1 MIEFLQ
7 GGAVAREVM
16 HEQLEQRINKLKRKL
31 AKREKELNC
40 LYGFSEIIEEHDISL
55 DEILQ
60 EIPALLTTS
69 WQYPEITCAR
79 IIMADKEFS
88 TKKFRVTKWRQAADI
103 VVGER
108 KAGEIEIYYL
118 EERPELDEGP
128 FHKEERKLIDALAER
143 LGRVIEQKQLE
154 EATKHQWEQFA
165 TIIDNFADSLYI
177 SDPQTYE
184 VLLVNKSLEK
194 ELGRNPV
201 GGLCYREFQG
211 RSSPCDFCTNDII
224 LKDRKPYMWE
234 HYNPLLGKD
243 FLLTDQIIR
252 WPDGR
257 EVRYEIGIDITERK
271 QMEKDLQN
279 TNEVL
284 EKIFSITYLLVAYMD
299 KDFNFIR
306 VNRAYAAADGKD
318 ESFFIGKNHFDLYP
332 HQENEAIFRRVL
344 ETGEPYSAIMKA
356 FKYPEHPERGVT
368 YWDWSLQPVKD
379 ATGAVEGVLLYLLD
393 VTESK
398 KMEIELSETKTFLE
412 RTLSS
417 LADAVFVVDPNTR
430 VITTCNPAVKN
441 IFGYSQNEVIGK
453 NTEFLHVNRELY
465 EEFAKR
471 SFPALDAAGVFR
483 TEYRMRRK
491 DGSVFYTENTV
502 SEMVDD
508 SGHRSGVVSVVSDIT
523 ARRQAEEDR
532 SRLMTA
538 IEHTVEGI
546 TITNIDGIIEYLN
559 PAFERITGYRHEDM
573 IGTDAEAYLAGR
585 HNETFHKPLH
595 ETVISGVPWSGHLTR
610 KGGGDDASYDVE
622 LTVTPVYDTEGAV
635 THFVSVERDV
645 THEVKLE
652 RDLRQSQKMEALGAL
667 AGGIAHDFNNILM
680 PITLNTELALRT
692 TGGPDKISESLRYV
706 LEAAQRGR
714 ELVKQIITFSRRREQ
729 RLEPLM
735 MAPILKEAL
744 KLLKASLPATIEMR
758 ENIDDRP
765 ADVVLADS
773 TQIHQVLINL
783 CTNAAHA
790 MRKSGGV
797 LNVNLASVD
806 VDQNTASSHAD
817 LKPGPYLRLTVSD
830 TGEGMS
836 REIMERIFEPFFTTK
851 DRSEGTGMG
860 LAVVHGI
867 VKNHGGAI
875 TVYSEAGTGTTFNV
889 FFPRMEGG
897 LEKESISP
905 MDIPAG
911 KERILLVDD
920 EEPVLRSAQMML
932 ESLGYK
938 VTACAKSDEA
948 LELFRAQPNEFDLVI
963 TDQTMPIMTGSEL
976 SRKLIQIKRDILI
989 ILCTGFSEAVDENKS
1004 RAEGI
1009 REFVMKPFT
1018 TKEMAES
1025 IRRVLDA

>member
-1 MIEFLQ
+1 VSQKATYE
-7 GGAVAREVM
+7 
-16 HEQLEQRINKLKRKL
+16 HPEQRIKELETEL
-31 AKREKELNC
+31 AECKKELNC
-40 LYGFSEIIEEHDISL
+40 LYGLSRVIEERGLSL
-55 DEILQ
+55 DNILQ
-60 EIPALLTTS
+60 SVPDLVTAS
-69 WQYPEITCAR
+69 WQYPEIACAR
-79 IIMADKEFS
+79 IVLGDKEFS
-88 TKKFRVTKWRQAADI
+88 TKNFRVTKWRQAADI
-103 VVGER
+103 LVDGR
-108 KAGEIEIYYL
+108 KAGEIGICYL

-128 FHKEERKLIDALAER
+128 FSKDERNLIDALAER
-143 LGRVIEQKQLE
+143 LRRTIERKRLE
-154 EATKHQWEQFA
+154 EEIKHQWEQFA
-165 TIIDNFADSLYI
+165 AIIDNFADTLYI

-194 ELGRNPV
+194 ALGRNPV

-211 RSSPCDFCTNDII
+211 RSSPCDFCTNDSI

-299 KDFNFIR
+299 KDFRFIR

-332 HQENEAIFRRVL
+332 HKENEAIFRRVV
-344 ETGEPYSAIMKA
+344 ETGEPYSAIMKQ
-356 FKYPEHPERGVT
+356 FTYPEHPERGVT

-430 VITTCNPAVKN
+430 TITACNPAVETV
-441 IFGYSQNEVIGK
+441 FGYSREEVIGK
-453 NTEFLHVNRELY
+453 NTEVLHVNKELY
-465 EEFAKR
+465 EDFAR
-471 SFPALDAAGVFR
+471 RLFPALDAAGVFR

-491 DGSVFYTENTV
+491 DSSVFYTENTV
-502 SEMVDD
+502 TEMVDD
-508 SGHRSGVVSVVSDIT
+508 SGKRTGVVSVVSDIT

-546 TITNIDGIIEYLN
+546 TITNADGAIEYLN
-559 PAFERITGYRHEDM
+559 PTFETITGYRHDDM
-573 IGTDAEAYLAGR
+573 IGTDADAYLAGR
-585 HNETFHKPLH
+585 HNETFHRPLH
-595 ETVISGVPWSGHLTR
+595 ETMISGVPWSGHLTR
-610 KGGGDDASYDVE
+610 KRGGDDASYDVE

-635 THFVSVERDV
+635 AHFVSVERDV
-645 THEVKLE
+645 TREVKLE

-680 PITLNTELALRT
+680 PITLNTELALRS
-692 TGGPDKISESLRYV
+692 TGEPDKISENLQYV

-714 ELVKQIITFSRRREQ
+714 ELVKQIITFSRRKEQ
-729 RLEPLM
+729 RLEPFR

-744 KLLKASLPATIEMR
+744 KLLKASLSATIEMR
-758 ENIDDRP
+758 QNIDDRP

-790 MRKSGGV
+790 MRKGGGV
-797 LNVNLASVD
+797 LNVGLASVD

-830 TGEGMS
+830 TGEGMN
-836 REIMERIFEPFFTTK
+836 RDIVERIFEPFFTTK

-860 LAVVHGI
+860 LSVVHGI

-875 TVYSEAGTGTTFNV
+875 TVYSEPGKGSTFNI
-889 FFPRMEGG
+889 FFPRMELS
-897 LEKESISP
+897 LERESVSP
-905 MDIPAG
+905 LDIPTG
-911 KERILLVDD
+911 EERILLVDD
-920 EEPVLRSAQMML
+920 EEPVLRSELITL

-938 VTACAKSDEA
+938 VVAVARSDEA
-948 LELFRAQPNEFDLVI
+948 LNLFRAHPNDFDLVI
-963 TDQTMPIMTGSEL
+963 TDQTMPTMTGSEL
-976 SRKLIQIKRDILI
+976 SRELMQIKRDIPI
-989 ILCTGFSEAVDENKS
+989 ILCTGFSEAVDEDK
-1004 RAEGI
+1004 ATAQGI
-1009 REFVMKPFT
+1009 RGFVMKPFT

-1025 IRRVLDA
+1025 IRRVFDE